1 MGYGHYRVEYTA
13 RARSRHSQLYP
24 IPPILW
30 SLQHHKILGSFQI
43 YDHSSNYT
51 IKINLVIN
59 NQLKQNCKLQNYLAL
74 QGVYASV
81 NDIDLYIGGL
91 AETPVPGGL
100 VGPTFTCLLADN
112 FAALKYND
120 RYFFEIGGQRNSF
133 SSSTFLF
140 CPG

>member
-1 MGYGHYRVEYTA
+1 M
-13 RARSRHSQLYP
+13 
-24 IPPILW
+24 
-30 SLQHHKILGSFQI
+30 
-43 YDHSSNYT
+43 
-51 IKINLVIN
+51 
-59 NQLKQNCKLQNYLAL
+59 
-74 QGVYASV
+74 

-91 AETPVPGGL
+91 AETPVSGGL
-100 VGPTFTCLLADN
+100 VGPTFACLLAEN